1 MTAPFL
7 GSDALADGT
16 LTRHQLRTRF
26 KTLYPNVYVPKN
38 VTPSLTQRT
47 VGAWLWSGR
56 RGVISGPAAAALHGA
71 RWIDPSIPIDL
82 IHDNPRQPRGITT
95 RRDILLPGE
104 TVAIGEMLLTSA
116 ARTAF
121 DIGRRSPTNR
131 GVAHLDALLRATRC
145 TVADVA
151 DLAVRHRGARGL
163 RQLETTLPLVDPG
176 AQSPR
181 ESWLRLLIIRDGLPK
196 PTTQIPVVAEE
207 DGTLLAY
214 LDMGWE
220 EWMVAVEYDGDQHRT
235 DRRQYVK
242 DIRRLEMLAELGWI
256 VIRVV
261 AEDGRA
267 EILRRIRD
275 ALTTRQSSVRPWRK
289 VS

>member
-56 RGVISGPAAAALHGA
+56 RAVIAGPAAAALHGA
-71 RWIDPSIPIDL
+71 KWIDPSIPIDL

-95 RRDILLPGE
+95 RRDTLLPGE
-104 TVAIGEMLLTSA
+104 TVVIGGMLLTSS

-131 GVAHLDALLRATRC
+131 GVAHLDALLRATGC
-145 TVADVA
+145 TVADIAV
-151 DLAVRHRGARGL
+151 LANRHRGARGL
-163 RQLETTLPLVDPG
+163 RRLEATLPLVDAG
-176 AQSPR
+176 AQSPK
-181 ESWLRLLIIRDGLPK
+181 ETWLRLLIVRDGLPK
-196 PTTQIPVVAEE
+196 PTTQIPVLAD
-207 DGTLLAY
+207 DGTPLAY

-235 DRRQYVK
+235 DRRQYVR
-242 DIRRLEMLAELGWI
+242 DIRRLELLAELGWI

-261 AEDGRA
+261 AEDGTA
-267 EILRRIRD
+267 EILRRIRT
-275 ALTTRQSSVRPWRK
+275 ALTARQSSVRSRRK
-289 VS
+289 AS

>member
-7 GSDALADGT
+7 GSEALAAGT
-16 LTRHQLRTRF
+16 LNRHHLRTRF
-26 KTLYPNVYVPKN
+26 ETLYPNVYVPKA
-38 VTPSLTQRT
+38 TGLTLEQRT

-56 RGVISGPAAAALHGA
+56 RGVIAGPAAAALHGA
-71 RWIDPSIPIDL
+71 KWIDPSIPIDL

-95 RRDILLPGE
+95 RRDTLLPGE
-104 TVAIGEMLLTSA
+104 TVDIGEMMLTSA

-121 DIGRRSPTNR
+121 GIGRRSPVNR
-131 GVAHLDALLRATRC
+131 GVAHLDALLRATGC

-151 DLAVRHRGARGL
+151 DPAGRHRGVRGL
-163 RQLETTLPLVDPG
+163 RRLETTLPLVDPG
-176 AQSPR
+176 SQSPK
-181 ESWLRLLIIRDGLPK
+181 ETSLRLFIVRDGLPK
-196 PTTQIPVVAEE
+196 PTTQIPVLAE
-207 DGTLLAY
+207 DGTPLAY

-261 AEDGRA
+261 AEDGPA
-267 EILRRIRD
+267 EIRRRIRA
-275 ALTTRQSSVRPWRK
+275 ALTARQSTVRLRRK
-289 VS
+289 AS